1 MSSGKE
7 RRRKEERERERR
19 KWKPKKVSDWERAC
33 GCTHVVAKD
42 KTMLAP
48 RSTPVK
54 KQEQRRKG
62 VQKDLFLVF
71 TKLMISI
78 KCTSHTANG
87 ITIISWITVNVLGRR
102 LAIGIALCK
111 NLVATAN
118 PKKRSKAIYISL
130 DLVAGRYLHLRSEN
144 RQ

>member
-1 MSSGKE
+1 
-7 RRRKEERERERR
+7 
-19 KWKPKKVSDWERAC
+19 
-33 GCTHVVAKD
+33 
-42 KTMLAP
+42 MLAP

-87 ITIISWITVNVLGRR
+87 ITIIAWITVNVLGRR

-118 PKKRSKAIYISL
+118 PKKGAKQYTFR
-130 DLVAGRYLHLRSEN
+130 
-144 RQ
+144 